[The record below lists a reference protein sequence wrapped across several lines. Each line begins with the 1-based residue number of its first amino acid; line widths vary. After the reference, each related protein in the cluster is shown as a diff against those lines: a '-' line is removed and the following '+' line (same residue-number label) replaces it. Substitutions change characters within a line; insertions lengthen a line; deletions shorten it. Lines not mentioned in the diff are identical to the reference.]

1 MNPEPGNLDELR
13 RAFDSGF
20 ASKRAAPAEHV
31 DLIALRAGG
40 RSYAVRISEVGS
52 VVPFRSIA
60 PLPCDEPAMLGI
72 AAVRGAAVPVYDLAA
87 LVGDGAARA
96 PRWMLLSGGADRV
109 ALAFDEI
116 EEYLR
121 LPRGQLVAASE
132 HGAAATPAVAE
143 LVRHGSSLRP
153 VVSLA
158 SVLSKLEERLGLP
171 LKER

>member
-1 MNPEPGNLDELR
+1 MSPRTEKLDELR

-20 ASKRAAPAEHV
+20 ASKRVTPEEHV

-52 VVPFRSIA
+52 VVPFRSVA

-72 AAVRGAAVPVYDLAA
+72 AAVRGTALPVYDLAA
-87 LVGDGAARA
+87 LVDDGAAQA

-121 LPRGQLVAASE
+121 LPRGQLVPASE
-132 HGAAATPAVAE
+132 HGATTSVVAE
-143 LVRHGSSLRP
+143 LVRSGSSLRP
-153 VVSLA
+153 VVSVA
-158 SVLSKLEERLGLP
+158 SVLRRLEQRLGLP

>member
-1 MNPEPGNLDELR
+1 MNPEPGKLDELR

-31 DLIALRAGG
+31 DLIALRAGD

-52 VVPFRSIA
+52 VVPFRSVA

-72 AAVRGAAVPVYDLAA
+72 AAVRGTAVPVYDLAA

-116 EEYLR
+116 EAYLR
-121 LPRGQLVAASE
+121 LPRGQLVPASE
-132 HGAAATPAVAE
+132 HGATTSAVAE
-143 LVRHGSSLRP
+143 LVRSGSSLRP
-153 VVSLA
+153 VVSVA
-158 SVLSKLEERLGLP
+158 SVLGLLEQRLGLP